1 VDKGEEIMALTIGLT
16 GGIAS
21 GKSTVTGM
29 IRELGI
35 PVIDADQ
42 VARDVVKVGE
52 EAYAQIVA
60 TFGQDILQA
69 NGEID
74 RAKLGAIVFHN
85 ERERKKLNA
94 IVHPAVR
101 RRMMEEKEVY
111 VQNGAKTIVLD
122 IPLLFESELTHF
134 IDKVIVVY
142 VDDEV
147 QLERLM
153 KRNGFSKE
161 EALARI
167 RSQLPLREK
176 VKKADAVINNNGT
189 VEETKQQLLQILT
202 EWDAL

>member
-1 VDKGEEIMALTIGLT
+1 MALTIGLT

-85 ERERKKLNA
+85 EQERKKLNA

-101 RRMMEEKEVY
+101 RRMMAKKEAY
-111 VQNGAKTIVLD
+111 VQSGAKTIVLD

-202 EWDAL
+202 KWDAL

>member
-1 VDKGEEIMALTIGLT
+1 MALTIGLT

-21 GKSTVTGM
+21 GKSTVTKM

-52 EAYAQIVA
+52 EAYTQIVA

-85 ERERKKLNA
+85 EQERKKLNA

-101 RRMMEEKEVY
+101 RRMMAEKEEY
-111 VQNGAKTIVLD
+111 VQSGAETIVLD
-122 IPLLFESELTHF
+122 IPLLFESELTHL

-167 RSQLPLREK
+167 RSQMPLREK

-189 VEETKQQLLQILT
+189 VEETKQQLLQILR